1 MATSFRRQRRAC
13 RNCCGVWWHRTA
25 VKFPAGVG
33 SRATGLSEVRQS
45 LRDAKVACRQSSRD
59 PEHPVCRYDELDL
72 DLVVA
77 MVPQREKQQLLAR
90 VFGEFSPEELAQT
103 MQMLRVYTQ
112 FNGSISQAA
121 EALHIHKNSLQYRLN
136 RLAQRTGYVPQN
148 IAHMSYLYLL
158 LLIYDDFHSARQSKH
173 LPGET
178 EKGESN

>member
-1 MATSFRRQRRAC
+1 
-13 RNCCGVWWHRTA
+13 
-25 VKFPAGVG
+25 
-33 SRATGLSEVRQS
+33 
-45 LRDAKVACRQSSRD
+45 
-59 PEHPVCRYDELDL
+59 
-72 DLVVA
+72 

-103 MQMLRVYTQ
+103 MQMLRVYPQ